1 MMPGGDLNAEAVHKL
16 ANYLKV
22 IGEKPQ

>member
-1 MMPGGDLNAEAVHKL
+1 MMPKGDANADAVHKL

-22 IGEKPQ
+22 IGEKQP